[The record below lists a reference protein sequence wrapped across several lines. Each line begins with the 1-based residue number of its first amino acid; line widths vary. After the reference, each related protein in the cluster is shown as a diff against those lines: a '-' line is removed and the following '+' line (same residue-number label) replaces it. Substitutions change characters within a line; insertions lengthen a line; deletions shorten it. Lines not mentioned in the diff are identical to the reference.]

1 MECGI
6 SCGVKGLK
14 AMVAKSRAKVPA
26 CHHGDPGRPH
36 EEAENSISVSQGVR
50 SSEQDF
56 FKTI

>member
-6 SCGVKGLK
+6 PCEVKEMK
-14 AMVAKSRAKVPA
+14 AMVAKSGAFDLA

-36 EEAENSISVSQGVR
+36 EEEENFISVSQGVR
-50 SSEQDF
+50 SSEQVF